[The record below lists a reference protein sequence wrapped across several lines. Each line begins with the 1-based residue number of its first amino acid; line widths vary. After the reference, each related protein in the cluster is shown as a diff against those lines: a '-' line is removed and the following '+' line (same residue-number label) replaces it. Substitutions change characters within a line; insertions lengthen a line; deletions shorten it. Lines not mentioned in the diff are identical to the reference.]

1 MNFDDIKIKK
11 APLADVEHKENVK
24 SDSDIIAK
32 KRYKSLEIDAILETM
47 INSIPKDINLV
58 NVLINDIGDVLI
70 KYRDKD
76 NNIET
81 TKIPDNI
88 YIVAIVHK
96 LMQISN
102 QKGWDIAKENEA
114 IYLFNGSYWVQCPK
128 DNIHKFFNK
137 IARKMG
143 FYSPAKAETS
153 KFKDDMYKQFIASAS
168 FYNPKLKNGVVLL
181 NCKNGTLEVT
191 AKTVTLR
198 EHDKEDFLKYVLP
211 FEYNPN
217 TTAPIFQKYLN
228 DVLDNELQVVLQEF
242 CGYIFV
248 SNLKLEKCLV
258 CFGSGANGKSV
269 FFEIITSLLGS
280 NNIATNSLGDLTD
293 NSQGSYNRAMI
304 KDCLVNY
311 GSEIKG
317 KNIDVDIFKRLV
329 SGEPVQARLPY
340 GQPFDLKNNS
350 KFIFNANELPRVDEH
365 NEAVFRRFIIIPFE
379 KTIPVDKRD
388 SELHTKIVSNEL
400 SGVLNWILI
409 GLERLLQNKKF
420 SQSDKVDNA
429 LNLYKKESDT
439 VALFVEENEY
449 IPSHDDTNDFKSI
462 QRLYDEYK
470 EATKNNGSHPLRK
483 NNFSS
488 RLKILGFVQSSKKL
502 NGHTSKGYLV
512 KQAS

>member
-198 EHDKEDFLKYVLP
+198 EHNKEDFLKYVLP

-420 SQSDKVDNA
+420 SQSDKVESA

-439 VALFVEENEY
+439 VALFVEDHEY
-449 IPSHDDTNDFKSI
+449 ILSHGMEDFKSI
-462 QRLYDEYK
+462 QTLYDDYNSE
-470 EATKNNGSHPLRK
+470 TKNNGSYPLTK
-483 NNFSS
+483 NKFSS
-488 RLKILGFVQSSKKL
+488 RLKILGFVQSSRKL
-502 NGHTSKGYLV
+502 NGHTSKGYLI